1 MKRSEKTKT
10 DSKKKSKITIVA
22 VSLCVMI
29 AAVFIFS
36 LINANINTSNI
47 VDTEIAKRYTYKEN
61 ITTESFV
68 ARNETLLTYNG
79 SKVLYYTVN
88 DGDIVSA
95 GSEVALVFANE
106 TDALNYNRIAE
117 INKQIEILEGL
128 NTSHENVNTDFSAVD
143 KQIELNLKNMIL
155 AVNRNST
162 SEIGINGD
170 NLLHSINQRQV
181 ITGVVSGFGE
191 QISLLKEEARNY
203 EQKGG
208 SYIDA
213 IKTTKGGYFV
223 ASADGYENLMDYS
236 KVTELT
242 VDTLDMEFSP
252 VPVEEN
258 VIGKVVSGLNWYVV
272 CKLSADDAL
281 TLSHSNM
288 YPTLT
293 FPNTTCTDIPADLV
307 ALNQTSKQAEAV
319 AVFRCNYMNTPIS
332 HLRNE
337 TVQITVNSYTGL
349 RVSKEALHDDYVEV
363 YSSNTGEQ
371 KKVQGVYVRHGNE
384 LDFKEVSILYAGT
397 DFVIID
403 ESPADGM
410 LISGETLK
418 LNDEVVVKGD
428 DLFDGKNVQ

>member
-10 DSKKKSKITIVA
+10 DSKKKNKITIVA